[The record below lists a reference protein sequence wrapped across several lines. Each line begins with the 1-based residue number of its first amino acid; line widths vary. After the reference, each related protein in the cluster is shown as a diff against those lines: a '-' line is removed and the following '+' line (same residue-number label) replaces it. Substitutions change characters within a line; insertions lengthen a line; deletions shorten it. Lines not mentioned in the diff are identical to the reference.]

1 MWKFPTRNLDKLG
14 DRCGNQRPRCDS
26 NRGRRTGRRRRTAGK
41 GTPEP
46 IKMGKQNT
54 LSKLDKALSV
64 YEGERK
70 GKPIR
75 WKPSFD
81 TLF

>member
-1 MWKFPTRNLDKLG
+1 
-14 DRCGNQRPRCDS
+14 
-26 NRGRRTGRRRRTAGK
+26 
-41 GTPEP
+41 
-46 IKMGKQNT
+46 MGKQNT

>member
-1 MWKFPTRNLDKLG
+1 MR
-14 DRCGNQRPRCDS
+14 
-26 NRGRRTGRRRRTAGK
+26 
-41 GTPEP
+41 
-46 IKMGKQNT
+46 KQNT

-75 WKPSFD
+75 WEPAFD